1 MITGL
6 ITSLPLPVFKGA
18 TIEVE
23 FEEVVRT
30 GVAVIIGVRGCVGE
44 SGSNDS
50 SRSVYPPE
58 FPSNSMNLTM
68 YTPVSGNCTLLMNGI
83 ML

>member
-1 MITGL
+1 MVG
-6 ITSLPLPVFKGA
+6 
-18 TIEVE
+18 
-23 FEEVVRT
+23 T
-30 GVAVIIGVRGCVGE
+30 GVDVTAGVSGCEGDSGLNE
-44 SGSNDS
+44 ST
-50 SRSVYPPE
+50 RSVYPPE